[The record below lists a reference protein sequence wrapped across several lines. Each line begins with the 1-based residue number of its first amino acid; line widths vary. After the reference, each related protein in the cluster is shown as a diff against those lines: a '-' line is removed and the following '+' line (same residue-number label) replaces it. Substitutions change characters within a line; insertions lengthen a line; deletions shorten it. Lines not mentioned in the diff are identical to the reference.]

1 MLRNTVSSHVGCNVN
16 YVQVTRACFAGGGTK
31 CWVVAISMGVIFFW
45 VIGPVLARGSNVEN
59 NPVAEE
65 EAGFEEEGVMM
76 RYRSMLAR

>member
-16 YVQVTRACFAGGGTK
+16 YRLPGLVLLGWNEILGGGNK
-31 CWVVAISMGVIFFW
+31 YGGDIFLGHWPSF
-45 VIGPVLARGSNVEN
+45 GRGGNVEN
-59 NPVAEE
+59 NPVAEV